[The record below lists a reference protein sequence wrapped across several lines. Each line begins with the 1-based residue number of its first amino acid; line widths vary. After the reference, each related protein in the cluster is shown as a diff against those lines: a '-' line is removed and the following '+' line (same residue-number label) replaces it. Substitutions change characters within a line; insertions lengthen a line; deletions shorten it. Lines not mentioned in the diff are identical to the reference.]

1 MVFAGSLVGRKVSTP
16 VPEDAVPKP
25 IRLGL
30 IGAGRWGRS
39 YIHTIEKMNGLEL
52 AFLCSSNPASKN
64 LVAPSCRITSDW
76 LEVAASGELDGV
88 IVATPPTLHARMV
101 EKAVRSGLPVM
112 VEKPLTLNYE
122 EARRLQD
129 VVKETGVP
137 VLVDHIHLFH
147 PAYRALKRE
156 AKGLGAVRH
165 LHSEGGNSGPCRKD
179 ASALWDYGPHDLAL
193 CMNFLSSYPSG
204 ITVGRTAFRLTD
216 EGYEEVVSLALEF
229 PDNVRAEI
237 SVGNLMTEKR
247 RWFAAWFD
255 GCALVF
261 DDLAQFPLMRYE
273 TKGGFSAHGSLDGPG
288 RPIPVD
294 SILPLTAALETFA
307 SGIRGNVGGEFGLSL
322 GVDIVRILS
331 ECEAV
336 LVPPQ
341 NK

>member
-1 MVFAGSLVGRKVSTP
+1 MVFRGSLVGQKVSTP

-39 YIHTIEKMNGLEL
+39 YIQTIEKMSGLEL
-52 AFLCSSNPASKN
+52 AFLCSSNSASEN

-76 LEVAASGELDGV
+76 LKVATSGELDGV
-88 IVATPPTLHARMV
+88 IVAAPPTLHARMV
-101 EKAVRSGLPVM
+101 EEAVRAGLPVM

-129 VVKETGVP
+129 IVEETDVP

-165 LHSEGGNSGPCRKD
+165 LQSEGGNRGPFRKD
-179 ASALWDYGPHDLAL
+179 ASALWDYGPHDLSL
-193 CMNFLSSYPSG
+193 CLDLLQSSPSG
-204 ITVGRTAFRLTD
+204 IAAKRTASRQTG
-216 EGYEEVVSLALEF
+216 EGWGEVVSLTLEF

-294 SILPLTAALETFA
+294 STLPLTAALETFA

-322 GVDIVRILS
+322 GVNIVRVLS

-336 LVPPQ
+336 LVPPP
-341 NK
+341 KK